1 MEEDQKN
8 ASFKRKTNMKIY
20 TIHKTLTQDLL
31 FYYAIKFLFL
41 TTVKSFTAKDIII
54 ASAFWGII
62 RVIMQIPISVI
73 IDKVGSKKSLIL
85 GDLFQLASVT
95 IIMLSQNMAM
105 L

>member
-1 MEEDQKN
+1 MEENQKN
-8 ASFKRKTNMKIY
+8 ASIKRKTNMKIY

-85 GDLFQLASVT
+85 GDLFQLA
-95 IIMLSQNMAM
+95 
-105 L
+105 